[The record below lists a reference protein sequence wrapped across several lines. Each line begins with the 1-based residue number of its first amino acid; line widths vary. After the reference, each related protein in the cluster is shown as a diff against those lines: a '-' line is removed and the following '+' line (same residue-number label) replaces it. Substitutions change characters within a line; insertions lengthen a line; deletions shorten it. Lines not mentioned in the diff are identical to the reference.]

1 MQRFYKYLFA
11 IIIASL
17 SVATVNAQPQFGQ
30 PAEDSSAAVASF
42 MKNAPS
48 SSNTIFTVRN
58 IFITGNKKT
67 KESIILRE
75 LLFKK
80 DEQYTLKELV
90 SKFELSKSFLM
101 NTALFHEAVISLKG
115 FEGNEIDV
123 LVEVSERWYIFPL
136 PYLKPVDRNLNQ
148 WLFEQHARLDR
159 TNYGAK
165 ILYNNITGRND
176 KLRLTFV
183 TGYTKQ
189 ASFSYEKPFIDN
201 KMRWGLK
208 VSAAAGKTR
217 EVNYST
223 LNNKQQFLKDND
235 NYLYHFSRAGFE
247 ITYRKA
253 IRTRHRFGFNYVTEK
268 VKDTVVALNS
278 SYYPAE
284 RNGIAY
290 PEFYYTLQYF
300 DLDYI
305 PYPTKGHALELSLYK
320 KGVNQDINLWQLS
333 AKISANWPLSPK
345 TFFNV
350 RGFAALKLPFKQPFT
365 NQQMLGYNDSYIQGY
380 EYYVIDGVAGA
391 YVKASFTKELFRW
404 NIGLRSTKLA
414 VNKRIPFRFYGKV
427 FGNAGYVHHPESKKN
442 LLSNRLLSSA
452 GVGIDILTFYDFVL
466 KLEWSFNQLG
476 QNGLFLHRRT
486 TF

>member
-1 MQRFYKYLFA
+1 MQQLYKYLFA
-11 IIIASL
+11 IVIASL
-17 SVATVNAQPQFGQ
+17 CVAKANAQPQFGQ
-30 PAEDSSAAVASF
+30 AADDSSAAVAGF
-42 MKNAPS
+42 LKNFQA
-48 SSNTIFTVRN
+48 SSNTVFKVRN
-58 IFITGNKKT
+58 IFIEGNKKT

-80 DEQYTLKELV
+80 EEQYTLQELV

-101 NTALFHEAVISLKG
+101 NTALFHEAIISLKG

-148 WLFEQHARLDR
+148 WLFEQNARLDR

-165 ILYNNITGRND
+165 IIYNNITGRND

-189 ASFSYEKPFIDN
+189 ASFSYEKPFIDK

-208 VSAAAGKTR
+208 VSAVAGKTR

-223 LNNKQQFLKDND
+223 LNNKQQFLKDNN
-235 NYLYHFSRAGFE
+235 NYLYHFTRAGFE
-247 ITYRKA
+247 VSYRRA
-253 IRTRHRFGFNYVTEK
+253 IRTKHRFGFNYITEK
-268 VKDTVVALNS
+268 VKDTVLALNP
-278 SYYPAE
+278 SYYPKG
-284 RNGIAY
+284 RNGIGY

-300 DLDYI
+300 DLDYN
-305 PYPTKGHALELSLYK
+305 PYPTSGYAAEFSLYK
-320 KGVNQDINLWQLS
+320 KGMNQQINLWQLG
-333 AKISANWPLSPK
+333 AKASGYWPLNKK
-345 TFFNV
+345 TFINL
-350 RGFAALKLPFKQPFT
+350 RSFAALKLPFKQPFS
-365 NQQMLGYNDSYIQGY
+365 NQQLLGYNDAFMQGY

-391 YVKASFTKELFRW
+391 YLKASFTREIFKF
-404 NIGLRSTKLA
+404 NIGLPANKL
-414 VNKRIPFRFYGKV
+414 VENKKIPFTVFAKV
-427 FGNAGYVHHPESKKN
+427 FGNTGYVHHPGSQEN
-442 LLSNRLLSSA
+442 QLSNRLLSSA
-452 GVGIDILTFYDFVL
+452 GIGLDILTFYDFVF

-486 TF
+486 NF